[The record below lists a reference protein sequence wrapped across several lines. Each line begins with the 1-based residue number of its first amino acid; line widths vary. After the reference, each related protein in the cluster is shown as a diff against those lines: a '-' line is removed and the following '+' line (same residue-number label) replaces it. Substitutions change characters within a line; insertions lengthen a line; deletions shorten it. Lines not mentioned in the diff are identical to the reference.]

1 MKATFPY
8 FESGLPLRSRDLNA
22 IYARADED
30 IRHSRTCLH
39 GMGIFYGLNPSLVL
53 VPNGVQIV
61 IKKGVGITSQG
72 YLFCPNQNITL
83 SQISKTK
90 IKIDVNRF
98 SKDPF
103 TVYLEQKETATGASS
118 TIDVEELFIGSEVP
132 KEMKDRVRTLTS
144 ADLIDKAVL
153 DADPDIHNK
162 RLVVFFQVNKTQ
174 AEGCA
179 TCDKG
184 VLADLEIK
192 YLLISGLEL
201 SKLNLDC
208 TIDETNTPVNFTP
221 SMPPLSM
228 SRLGLSGA
236 CISLED
242 WQPTSYEAINDTA
255 IPTIASELEKV
266 VTAFANVFANTEGG
280 VALNKFKNL
289 QGKKINGQYIHDYL
303 RIVIRAYNEFV
314 SAPFTKYFAALPP
327 ETCFPKHLILGH
339 FFEKRANGT
348 AASIGLDDKTKRTP
362 LYRPPFDDA
371 TEPDFAYAKKL
382 YERLI
387 SLLKNHK
394 LDTALATDLKI
405 TPSRRPS
412 HPLSTQAIPFY
423 LDAAEMRETWRLNSF
438 YNATIPHYGMPP
450 LSMQPAFDEADFY
463 RIEGHIGLD
472 LTTVDGIDPVKSLRD
487 CQSLSFQIKY
497 LSSGREVNDNELQ
510 TLAAFAMDNRGL
522 EHQGG
527 VPSGGTFVILVDD
540 NSKIVADF
548 CLPYWVEEKVVIPPQ
563 IVANFTVKPVP
574 NVPNRYEFDAT
585 ISVNATSYMWYVD
598 NREVPSAEITA
609 EGKVF
614 THSFALTDTE
624 QLRNFFVKLEAFGA
638 DGRKDVEMTTIV
650 VQRPIQIPDQVVA
663 AISLVRNP
671 LRENINNGETI
682 ELDSK
687 DSKFAQEFEWF
698 IEGNSKG
705 KTPKLSFDFKY
716 DNANQ
721 TSKQF
726 LVKLLARNSATKR
739 EDFEEIMITI
749 ERQFQR
755 NQEFVPV
762 ALFSLQKKRQPV
774 LEEGKQIGESLF
786 FNNESVNPDGTTYI
800 WLPLEADGV
809 TAWGTATPNDE
820 KEYMQSFE
828 FDNGEQLTKNY
839 VMQLIATLGTHSS
852 TLKLPVTIQR
862 LQGIIEG
869 DEPIPEDV
877 NRAFLLDEAA
887 QKTPPSVVEQA
898 AATKALR
905 SRQKDYRTALEH
917 AAAAETN
924 DKLDNKIYAALAF
937 MGGFQHDVNKLEEQ
951 IEPWQAALE
960 AALPSKKTG
969 KFGATQQAIV
979 QNLILFLFDKLTD
992 LQPEGISEKV
1002 ATVLNSVFDK
1012 LKSYNNLNISD
1023 LASQWKAENIRTDA
1037 NGKTI
1042 EQLYGQ
1048 LGIRNYV

>member
-53 VPNGVQIV
+53 VSNGVQIV

-103 TVYLEQKETATGASS
+103 TVYLEQKETAIGALS
-118 TIDVEELFIGSEVP
+118 TIDVEELFIGTEVP

-162 RLVVFFQVNKTQ
+162 RLVIFFQVNKTQ

-184 VLADLEIK
+184 VLADLEVK

-208 TIDETNTPVNFTP
+208 TIDQTNTPVNFTP

-228 SRLGLSGA
+228 SRLGFSGT
-236 CISLED
+236 CISLEN

-255 IPTIASELEKV
+255 LPTIASELEKV
-266 VTAFANVFANTEGG
+266 VTAFANVFANTEGD

-314 SAPFTKYFAALPP
+314 SAPFAKFFAALPP

-348 AASIGLDDKTKRTP
+348 AASIELDDKTKRTP

-412 HPLSTQAIPFY
+412 HPLSMQAIPFY
-423 LDAAEMRETWRLNSF
+423 LDAAEMRKTWRLNSL

-463 RIEGHIGLD
+463 RLEGHIGLD
-472 LTTVDGIDPVKSLRD
+472 LTTVDGIEPIKSLRD
-487 CQSLSFQIKY
+487 CQNLPFQIKY

-585 ISVNATSYMWYVD
+585 NSVNATSYMWYVD

-609 EGKVF
+609 EGKIF
-614 THSFALTDTE
+614 THSFALTDSE
-624 QLRNFFVKLEAFGA
+624 QLRNFFVKLEAFGK

-650 VQRPIQIPDQVVA
+650 VQRPIQIPDQVAA
-663 AISLVRNP
+663 AISLERKP
-671 LRENINNGETI
+671 LKENINNGETI
-682 ELDSK
+682 VFDSK

-726 LVKLLARNSATKR
+726 LVKLLARNTATKR

-749 ERQFQR
+749 ERQLI
-755 NQEFVPV
+755 QEQLAIPEPIFNLTDRKG
-762 ALFSLQKKRQPV
+762 LFN
-774 LEEGKQIGESLF
+774 EAEIQIGETLF
-786 FNNESVNPDGTTYI
+786 FENKSLNADSYI
-800 WLPLEADGV
+800 WQPFEIDGV
-809 TAWGTATPNDE
+809 TPAGEAFRKDTAENIGQD
-820 KEYMQSFE
+820 FL
-828 FDNGEQLTKNY
+828 FDNGRSKEYKMQLTAFNGAISK
-839 VMQLIATLGTHSS
+839 ATQKTVVARS
-852 TLKLPVTIQR
+852 PIER
-862 LQGIIEG
+862 II

-877 NRAFLLDEAA
+877 NRALLLDGTA

-937 MGGFQHDVNKLEEQ
+937 MGGFQHDVTKLEEQ

-969 KFGATQQAIV
+969 KFGATQQALV

-1002 ATVLNSVFDK
+1002 ATALNSVFDK

-1023 LASQWKAENIRTDA
+1023 LASHWKAENIRTDA